1 MSDPDYC
8 IHWFGCYSVY
18 NHWQIMLLNL
28 FSSLTAFALAYV
40 LYHVFRQRKLLM
52 MPLVLG
58 GLCLLLVLWGFVGDA
73 GLVAAARTYRDDR
86 VSLRVLPGQ
95 QREEDYYAALTLLAL
110 GATGLLLLGGG
121 MKVLVEWPG
130 ALYEPTEPRRTAGRQ
145 RRP

>member
-1 MSDPDYC
+1 
-8 IHWFGCYSVY
+8 
-18 NHWQIMLLNL
+18 MLLNL

-40 LYHVFRQRKLLM
+40 LYHVFRQRKLLI

-110 GATGLLLLGGG
+110 GATGLLVLG
-121 MKVLVEWPG
+121 V
-130 ALYEPTEPRRTAGRQ
+130 A
-145 RRP
+145 